1 MVKPIRQQKSIRRI
15 RSQRLEAELK
25 RLKSFSRLG
34 LELKVV
40 WKPSP
45 DEALSGEVKNNS
57 IYVYEVDEEKAF
69 DTLRHEFLDY
79 CVSQAIQPYK
89 EVTNRLI
96 RMINEDAYRR
106 KERIVDGLVKLLSR
120 DMRTHC
126 INLK

>member
-1 MVKPIRQQKSIRRI
+1 MVKPIQKRGPFKRI
-15 RSQRLEAELK
+15 RSQRLTAELEWLQ
-25 RLKSFSRLG
+25 RFSGLG

-40 WKPSP
+40 WKPGP
-45 DEALSGEVKNNS
+45 DGALSGEVKNNL
-57 IYVYEVDEEKAF
+57 IYVYEVDEEKAV

-106 KERIVDGLVKLLSR
+106 KERIVETLVKLLNR
-120 DMRTHC
+120 DMHTH
-126 INLK
+126 ITT